1 MIQQVN
7 FKFNNYEEFRE
18 FILNELPNFMPKE
31 YMKSRVMISD
41 AIKING
47 RDREIISFVRP
58 INVEENIMAIAIKDL
73 FYIYT
78 KSDFN
83 TMLNK
88 IKNMANF
95 TNEDNINKEFI
106 MSKVM
111 FNICKKDDC
120 KFDLNNRPYRE
131 VYDLIIYYAIVMNE
145 DEKGRC
151 ICPIDNDMM
160 ERCDITENELYNNC
174 INKLNNETEIKT
186 ISNATMDLI
195 NNLPTYMKDVLM
207 HIHNELSHKC
217 SDDIIIISNN
227 KSQNASIN
235 IINDKILK
243 QVGEE
248 FESDYYISLVDKSIM
263 TCFPKN
269 RYSISDVK
277 CMINDENYMLK
288 ITNRTD
294 RILTNKIYLYKRNEN
309 KLYVDIKQ

>member
-31 YMKSRVMISD
+31 YMRSRVMISD
-41 AIKING
+41 TIKING

-73 FYIYT
+73 FHIYT

-88 IKNMANF
+88 IKTMANF
-95 TNEDNINKEFI
+95 TNENNMNKESI

-111 FNICKKDDC
+111 FNICKKDEC
-120 KFDLNNRPYRE
+120 KFDLNNRPYRG
-131 VYDLIIYYAIVMNE
+131 VYDLIIYYAVVMNE
-145 DEKGRC
+145 DEKGRY

-160 ERCDITENELYNNC
+160 EKYDITKNELYNHC

-195 NNLPTYMKDVLM
+195 NKFPTYMKDTLM
-207 HIHNELSHKC
+207 HIHNELSQKC
-217 SDDIIIISNN
+217 SDDIIIISNDE
-227 KSQNASIN
+227 SQNASIN

-248 FESDYYISLVDKSIM
+248 FESDYYISLINKSTM

-269 RYSISDVK
+269 KYSISDVK
-277 CMINDENYMLK
+277 NMINDENNMLK
-288 ITNRTD
+288 ITNKID

-309 KLYVDIKQ
+309 KLYVDTK

>member
-41 AIKING
+41 TIKING

-217 SDDIIIISNN
+217 SDDIIIISND

-277 CMINDENYMLK
+277 CMINDENDMLK

-309 KLYVDIKQ
+309 KLYVDIK

>member
-1 MIQQVN
+1 
-7 FKFNNYEEFRE
+7 
-18 FILNELPNFMPKE
+18 
-31 YMKSRVMISD
+31 
-41 AIKING
+41 
-47 RDREIISFVRP
+47 
-58 INVEENIMAIAIKDL
+58 
-73 FYIYT
+73 
-78 KSDFN
+78 
-83 TMLNK
+83 MLNK

-95 TNEDNINKEFI
+95 TNENNMNKESI

-195 NNLPTYMKDVLM
+195 NNFPTYMKDVLM

-217 SDDIIIISNN
+217 SDDIIIISND

-243 QVGEE
+243 QVGED

-309 KLYVDIKQ
+309 KLYVDIK

>member
-41 AIKING
+41 TIKING

-195 NNLPTYMKDVLM
+195 NNLPTYMKEVLM

-277 CMINDENYMLK
+277 
-288 ITNRTD
+288 
-294 RILTNKIYLYKRNEN
+294 
-309 KLYVDIKQ
+309 

>member
-31 YMKSRVMISD
+31 YMRSRVMISD
-41 AIKING
+41 TIKING

-95 TNEDNINKEFI
+95 TNEDNINKESI

-111 FNICKKDDC
+111 FNICKKDDY

-288 ITNRTD
+288 ITNKTD

-309 KLYVDIKQ
+309 KLYVDIK

>member
-41 AIKING
+41 TIKING

-95 TNEDNINKEFI
+95 TNKDNINKEFI

-145 DEKGRC
+145 DEKGRY

-160 ERCDITENELYNNC
+160 ERYDITENELYNHC

-195 NNLPTYMKDVLM
+195 NNFPTYMKDVLM
-207 HIHNELSHKC
+207 HIYNELLQKC
-217 SDDIIIISNN
+217 SDDIIIISND

-248 FESDYYISLVDKSIM
+248 FESDYYISLVNKSIM

-269 RYSISDVK
+269 KYSISDVK
-277 CMINDENYMLK
+277 NMINDENNMLK
-288 ITNRTD
+288 ITNKID

-309 KLYVDIKQ
+309 KLYVDIK

>member
-18 FILNELPNFMPKE
+18 FILRELPNFMPKE
-31 YMKSRVMISD
+31 YMRSRVMISD
-41 AIKING
+41 TIKING

-73 FYIYT
+73 FHIYT

-88 IKNMANF
+88 IKNMAYF
-95 TNEDNINKEFI
+95 TNENNMNKESI
-106 MSKVM
+106 MCKVM

-145 DEKGRC
+145 DEKGC
-151 ICPIDNDMM
+151 YICPIDNDMM
-160 ERCDITENELYNNC
+160 ERYDITENELYNHC

-195 NNLPTYMKDVLM
+195 NKFPTYMKDALM
-207 HIHNELSHKC
+207 HIHNELLQKC
-217 SDDIIIISNN
+217 SDDIIIISNDE
-227 KSQNASIN
+227 SQNASIN

-263 TCFPKN
+263 TCFPKTK
-269 RYSISDVK
+269 YSISDVK
-277 CMINDENYMLK
+277 YMINEENNMLK
-288 ITNRTD
+288 IANKID
-294 RILTNKIYLYKRNEN
+294 KILTNKIYLYKRNEN
-309 KLYVDIKQ
+309 KLYVDIN

>member
-41 AIKING
+41 TIKING
-47 RDREIISFVRP
+47 RDREVISFVRP
-58 INVEENIMAIAIKDL
+58 INVEENIMAITIKDL
-73 FYIYT
+73 FHIYT

-217 SDDIIIISNN
+217 SDDIIIISND

-309 KLYVDIKQ
+309 KLYVDIK

>member
-41 AIKING
+41 TIKING

-131 VYDLIIYYAIVMNE
+131 VYDLIIYYAIIMNE

-217 SDDIIIISNN
+217 SDDIIIISND

>member
-41 AIKING
+41 TIKING

-73 FYIYT
+73 FHIYT

-88 IKNMANF
+88 IKNMAYF
-95 TNEDNINKEFI
+95 TNENNMNKESI
-106 MSKVM
+106 MCKVM

-145 DEKGRC
+145 DEKGRY

-160 ERCDITENELYNNC
+160 ERYDITENELYNHC

-195 NNLPTYMKDVLM
+195 NKFPTYMKDALM
-207 HIHNELSHKC
+207 HIYNELLQKC
-217 SDDIIIISNN
+217 SDIIIIISND

-277 CMINDENYMLK
+277 YMINEENNMLK
-288 ITNRTD
+288 ITNRID
-294 RILTNKIYLYKRNEN
+294 KILTNKIYLYKRNEN
-309 KLYVDIKQ
+309 KLYVDIK

>member
-41 AIKING
+41 TIKING

-160 ERCDITENELYNNC
+160 EKYDITENELYNNC
-174 INKLNNETEIKT
+174 
-186 ISNATMDLI
+186 
-195 NNLPTYMKDVLM
+195 
-207 HIHNELSHKC
+207 
-217 SDDIIIISNN
+217 
-227 KSQNASIN
+227 
-235 IINDKILK
+235 
-243 QVGEE
+243 
-248 FESDYYISLVDKSIM
+248 
-263 TCFPKN
+263 
-269 RYSISDVK
+269 
-277 CMINDENYMLK
+277 
-288 ITNRTD
+288 
-294 RILTNKIYLYKRNEN
+294 
-309 KLYVDIKQ
+309 

>member
-41 AIKING
+41 TIKING

-160 ERCDITENELYNNC
+160 ERYDITENELYNNC

-186 ISNATMDLI
+186 ISNATMELI
-195 NNLPTYMKDVLM
+195 NKFPTYMKDALM
-207 HIHNELSHKC
+207 HIHNELSQKC
-217 SDDIIIISNN
+217 SDDIIIISND

-243 QVGEE
+243 QVGED

-309 KLYVDIKQ
+309 KLYVDIK

>member
-41 AIKING
+41 TIKING

-217 SDDIIIISNN
+217 PDDIIIISND

-294 RILTNKIYLYKRNEN
+294 RILTNKIYLYKCNEN

>member
-31 YMKSRVMISD
+31 YMRSRVMISD
-41 AIKING
+41 TIKING

-195 NNLPTYMKDVLM
+195 NNFTTYMKDVLM
-207 HIHNELSHKC
+207 HIHNELLQKC
-217 SDDIIIISNN
+217 SDDIIIISND

-309 KLYVDIKQ
+309 KLYVDIK

>member
-7 FKFNNYEEFRE
+7 FKFNNYKEFRE
-18 FILNELPNFMPKE
+18 LILNELPNFMPKE

-41 AIKING
+41 TIKING

-58 INVEENIMAIAIKDL
+58 INVEENIMAIDIKDL

-95 TNEDNINKEFI
+95 TNENNMNKEYI

-111 FNICKKDDC
+111 FDICKKDDC
-120 KFDLNNRPYRE
+120 KFDLNNRPYGE
-131 VYDLIIYYAIVMNE
+131 VYDLIIYYVIVMNE
-145 DEKGRC
+145 DEKGRY
-151 ICPIDNDMM
+151 ICPIDNNMM
-160 ERCDITENELYNNC
+160 ERYDITENELYNHC
-174 INKLNNETEIKT
+174 INKLNNETKVKI
-186 ISNATMDLI
+186 ISNAIMDLI
-195 NNLPTYMKDVLM
+195 NKFPTYMKDVLM
-207 HIHNELSHKC
+207 QIQNELFQKC
-217 SDDIIIISNN
+217 LDDIIVISND

-248 FESDYYISLVDKSIM
+248 LESDYYISIVSKSIM

-269 RYSISDVK
+269 KYSIFDVK
-277 CMINDENYMLK
+277 YMISKENNMLK
-288 ITNRTD
+288 TTNTID

-309 KLYVDIKQ
+309 KLYVDIK

>member
-7 FKFNNYEEFRE
+7 FKFNNYKEFRE

-41 AIKING
+41 TIKING

-58 INVEENIMAIAIKDL
+58 INVEENIMAIDIKDL

-95 TNEDNINKEFI
+95 TNENNMNKEYI

-111 FNICKKDDC
+111 FDICKKDDC
-120 KFDLNNRPYRE
+120 KFDLNNRPYGK

-145 DEKGRC
+145 DEKGRY
-151 ICPIDNDMM
+151 IYPIDNDMM
-160 ERCDITENELYNNC
+160 ERYDITENELYNHC
-174 INKLNNETEIKT
+174 INKLNNETEVKT

-195 NNLPTYMKDVLM
+195 NKFPTYMKDVLM
-207 HIHNELSHKC
+207 QIQNELLQKC
-217 SDDIIIISNN
+217 SDDIIVISND

-248 FESDYYISLVDKSIM
+248 LENDYYISIVSKSIM

-269 RYSISDVK
+269 KYSIFDVK
-277 CMINDENYMLK
+277 YMINKENNMLK
-288 ITNRTD
+288 TTNTID

-309 KLYVDIKQ
+309 KLYVDIK

>member
-7 FKFNNYEEFRE
+7 FKFNNYEEFRQ

-41 AIKING
+41 TIKING

-309 KLYVDIKQ
+309 KLYVDIK

>member
-18 FILNELPNFMPKE
+18 FILRELPNFMPKE
-31 YMKSRVMISD
+31 YMRSRVMISD
-41 AIKING
+41 TIKING

-73 FYIYT
+73 FHIYT

-88 IKNMANF
+88 IKNMAYF
-95 TNEDNINKEFI
+95 TNENNMNKESI
-106 MSKVM
+106 MCKVM

-145 DEKGRC
+145 DEKGRY

-160 ERCDITENELYNNC
+160 ERYDITENELYNHC

-186 ISNATMDLI
+186 ISNTTMDLI
-195 NNLPTYMKDVLM
+195 NKFPTYMKDALM
-207 HIHNELSHKC
+207 HIHNELLQKC
-217 SDDIIIISNN
+217 PDDIIIISND

-277 CMINDENYMLK
+277 YMINGENNMLK
-288 ITNRTD
+288 IANKID
-294 RILTNKIYLYKRNEN
+294 KILTNKIYLYKRNEN
-309 KLYVDIKQ
+309 KLYVDIN

>member
-41 AIKING
+41 TIKING

-217 SDDIIIISNN
+217 SDDIIIISND

-248 FESDYYISLVDKSIM
+248 FESDYYISLIDKSIM

-269 RYSISDVK
+269 KYSISDVK
-277 CMINDENYMLK
+277 HMINNENNMLK
-288 ITNRTD
+288 ITNKID

-309 KLYVDIKQ
+309 KLYVDIK

>member
-41 AIKING
+41 TIKING

-95 TNEDNINKEFI
+95 TNEDNINKESI

-160 ERCDITENELYNNC
+160 ERYDITENELYNNC

-217 SDDIIIISNN
+217 SDDIIIISND

-235 IINDKILK
+235 INKKKILK

-248 FESDYYISLVDKSIM
+248 FESD
-263 TCFPKN
+263 
-269 RYSISDVK
+269 
-277 CMINDENYMLK
+277 
-288 ITNRTD
+288 
-294 RILTNKIYLYKRNEN
+294 
-309 KLYVDIKQ
+309 

>member
-1 MIQQVN
+1 MIQLVN
-7 FKFNNYEEFRE
+7 FKFNNYDEFRQ

-41 AIKING
+41 TIKING

-58 INVEENIMAIAIKDL
+58 INVEENIMAIDIKDL
-73 FYIYT
+73 FYIYI

-95 TNEDNINKEFI
+95 TNENNMNKEYI

-111 FNICKKDDC
+111 FDICKKDDC
-120 KFDLNNRPYRE
+120 KFDLNNRPYGE
-131 VYDLIIYYAIVMNE
+131 VYDLIIYYVIVMNE
-145 DEKGRC
+145 DEKGRY
-151 ICPIDNDMM
+151 ICPIDNNMM
-160 ERCDITENELYNNC
+160 ERYDITENELYNHC
-174 INKLNNETEIKT
+174 INKLNNETKVKI
-186 ISNATMDLI
+186 ISNAIMDLI
-195 NNLPTYMKDVLM
+195 NKFPTYMKDVLM
-207 HIHNELSHKC
+207 QIQNELFQKC
-217 SDDIIIISNN
+217 LDDIIVISND

-248 FESDYYISLVDKSIM
+248 LESDYYISIVSKSIM

-269 RYSISDVK
+269 KYSIFDVK
-277 CMINDENYMLK
+277 YMISKENNMLK
-288 ITNRTD
+288 TTNTID

-309 KLYVDIKQ
+309 KLYVDIK

>member
-47 RDREIISFVRP
+47 RDREMISFVRP

>member
-41 AIKING
+41 TIKING

-309 KLYVDIKQ
+309 KLYVDIK

>member
-1 MIQQVN
+1 MIQQVK

-41 AIKING
+41 TIKING

-73 FYIYT
+73 FHIYT

>member
-41 AIKING
+41 TIKING

-217 SDDIIIISNN
+217 SDDIIIISND

>member
-41 AIKING
+41 TIKING

-217 SDDIIIISNN
+217 SDDIIIISND

-277 CMINDENYMLK
+277 HMINNENNMLK
-288 ITNRTD
+288 ITNKID

-309 KLYVDIKQ
+309 KLYVDIK

>member
-41 AIKING
+41 TIKING

-217 SDDIIIISNN
+217 SDDIIIISND

-309 KLYVDIKQ
+309 KLYVDIK